1 MIVTLDTILLATCC
15 QLFSPCICVVRLS
28 YVVIVFN
35 SSKHK
40 IDVNFFPSN
49 YSMVSTLCILSR
61 KYFPIASV
69 DREKSEDY
77 DDSYFIAF
85 ALKGEVLKQK

>member
-1 MIVTLDTILLATCC
+1 MWLLFLI
-15 QLFSPCICVVRLS
+15 QVNIKLMSIFSRPI
-28 YVVIVFN
+28 
-35 SSKHK
+35 
-40 IDVNFFPSN
+40 
-49 YSMVSTLCILSR
+49 SMVSTLCILSR

-85 ALKGEVLKQK
+85 ALKGEVLKKK